1 MHTHS
6 VRHDTGRIR
15 RVRIGDSNLSLDGEQ
30 LVKHLLD
37 TLFSCGSRIVVREKH
52 QAAEPVLAGG
62 GVTDCTIP
70 SLQKIPRSKETKYDH
85 PVRGERLCTRWSG
98 VGQLDRAD
106 DLVWIL
112 QMRKGFA
119 VRVMAVFGE
128 PG

>member
-1 MHTHS
+1 M
-6 VRHDTGRIR
+6 R
-15 RVRIGDSNLSLDGEQ
+15 
-30 LVKHLLD
+30 K
-37 TLFSCGSRIVVREKH
+37 KH

-70 SLQKIPRSKETKYDH
+70 SLQKIPRSKETNTTIRD
-85 PVRGERLCTRWSG
+85 VRGERLCTRWSG

-119 VRVMAVFGE
+119 MRVMAVLGE
-128 PG
+128 PR